1 LGQSPIARQCSC
13 PAPFA
18 CACYHLRVEEQ
29 ALKWWHVRW
38 GLAGRII
45 SQFAAVT
52 GKIIGLLCLVAA
64 VGLGVLYLL
73 QPWLSS
79 QRLSKFDP
87 QLSITPVSLSTETEA
102 PLSRS
107 SIAQFGFEFR
117 LPNKAFA
124 RRFKETVLVAFPSGR
139 LEFPRSLNDEDS
151 VIFGPVQS
159 DDDAKKLLGPELLHS
174 KYKLLQ
180 AAMSATPEQVKWWR
194 FRSSQN
200 QRAALLLLLKFVA
213 LTEFTPMHS
222 LAIRPIYTIASGEF
236 RGYEFGDPAKPPY
249 DTHVDL
255 YGGATRHIA
264 FDISGVDGHGQ
275 VLTQEEINAMVASI
289 RLTSDR

>member
-1 LGQSPIARQCSC
+1 
-13 PAPFA
+13 
-18 CACYHLRVEEQ
+18 
-29 ALKWWHVRW
+29 
-38 GLAGRII
+38 
-45 SQFAAVT
+45 
-52 GKIIGLLCLVAA
+52 
-64 VGLGVLYLL
+64 
-73 QPWLSS
+73 
-79 QRLSKFDP
+79 
-87 QLSITPVSLSTETEA
+87 
-102 PLSRS
+102 
-107 SIAQFGFEFR
+107 
-117 LPNKAFA
+117 
-124 RRFKETVLVAFPSGR
+124 
-139 LEFPRSLNDEDS
+139 LNDEDS